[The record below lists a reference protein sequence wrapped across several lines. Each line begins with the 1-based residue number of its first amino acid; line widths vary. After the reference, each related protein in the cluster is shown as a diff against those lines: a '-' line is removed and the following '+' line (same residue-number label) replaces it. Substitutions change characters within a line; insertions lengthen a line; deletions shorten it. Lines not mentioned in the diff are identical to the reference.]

1 MEETADKPLS
11 RNFRIPAVR
20 KGSVKNN
27 ESDIVLLRR
36 RLTELEKRVEDLEG
50 S

>member
-11 RNFRIPAVR
+11 RTFGIPGAR
-20 KGSVKNN
+20 TGSIKNN

-36 RLTELEKRVEDLEG
+36 RLTELEKRVTDLEP
-50 S
+50 